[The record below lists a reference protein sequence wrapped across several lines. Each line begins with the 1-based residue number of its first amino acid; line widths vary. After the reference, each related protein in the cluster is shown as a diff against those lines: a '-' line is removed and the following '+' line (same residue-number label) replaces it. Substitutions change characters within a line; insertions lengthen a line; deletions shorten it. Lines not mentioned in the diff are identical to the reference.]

1 MVKLWIA
8 NTDND
13 WFDFLAAQ
21 PGLDEVNFW
30 QPSGRTDFHAIQP
43 GELFLFRLKSPRN
56 RIGGF
61 GVFEHASRLPL
72 SLAWDAFGIKNGAS
86 SFEEM
91 RQRISR
97 YVQADVRAD
106 HVLGCRIVTQP
117 VFLSELAWIPLPLS
131 WSANVQVGKVYG
143 TDTEEGRRIW
153 DRVMEAGLRQPTA
166 PVYEPAAE
174 PERARFGE
182 PVLITPRLGQGAFR
196 IAVTDAYQRQCAISR
211 GRVLPALEAAH
222 IRPYSDGGK
231 HDVCNGLLLRTDI
244 HRVFDAGYAT
254 IDADGPDWRFIVSN
268 RVKSDFNNGN
278 EYLRL
283 HGSKLVLPPN
293 PRFAPSRE
301 AVRWHNNNRF
311 LKELLA

>member
-1 MVKLWIA
+1 MVNLWIA

-13 WFDFLAAQ
+13 WFDFLSSQ

-56 RIGGF
+56 MIGGF

-72 SLAWDAFGIKNGAS
+72 SLAWDAFGINNGAA
-86 SFEEM
+86 SFDEM

-97 YVQADVRAD
+97 YVEAEIRAD

-117 VFLSELAWIPLPLS
+117 VFLPELAWIPLPSS

-143 TDTEEGRRIW
+143 TDSVDGRELW
-153 DRVMEAGLRQPTA
+153 DRVMEAGLRESA
-166 PVYEPAAE
+166 LPVYERASE
-174 PERARFGE
+174 PDKARFGE
-182 PVLITPRLGQGAFR
+182 PVLIKPRLGQGAFR
-196 IAVTDAYQRQCAISR
+196 IAVTDAYQRQCAITG

-222 IRPYSDGGK
+222 IKPYSAGGK
-231 HDVCNGLLLRTDI
+231 HDVCNGILFRTDI
-244 HRVFDAGYAT
+244 HRVFDSGYAT
-254 IDADGPDWRFIVSN
+254 IDAEDPNLRFVVSK
-268 RVKSDFNNGN
+268 RVRSDFNNGN

-283 HGSKLVLPPN
+283 HGSELVLPTN
-293 PRFAPSRE
+293 PGFAPNRE
-301 AVRWHNNNRF
+301 AIAWHNIYRF
-311 LKELLA
+311 LS